1 MAVKKYPSKKS
12 PYRKPFNANFAEEH
26 WSKNELRTVIFVAAQ
41 GTVPRSTLAS
51 VQRQLPPSDWFED
64 QYRGRWLPMN
74 DYLSW
79 EEVQIAPSRN
89 ITLRELING
98 ILGMKGGVDDEAG
111 IHADDVRTWM
121 SSPDSQRLL
130 GEVITMPHTAL
141 GVRLGH
147 RPGSATV
154 KLYRQALALC
164 SEPEENSV
172 LGSLIRIEDAAAVL
186 RRTIYEITPRN
197 VYHSTNGNAASVARA
212 LLSRES
218 EVIARGDEIE
228 VVKKEGEGRETVVIN
243 STLKKELFLEA
254 FGLPKDAI
262 RWEKI
267 KKRNDRRGTSMCDV
281 RSILHSILTREGGPC
296 VN

>member
-1 MAVKKYPSKKS
+1 MSLKKYS
-12 PYRKPFNANFAEEH
+12 RKNSSNREPFDADSAEEH

-51 VQRQLPPSDWFED
+51 VQRQLPSSDWFED

-121 SSPDSQRLL
+121 SSPDSERLL

-141 GVRLGH
+141 GVRLGR
-147 RPGSATV
+147 RPGSATIE
-154 KLYRQALALC
+154 LYRQALALC

-172 LGSLIRIEDAAAVL
+172 LVSLIRIEDAAAIL
-186 RRTIYEITPRN
+186 RRTIYEITPRHI
-197 VYHSTNGNAASVARA
+197 YHSTMGNAAVVARA
-212 LLSRES
+212 LLSHER
-218 EVIARGDEIE
+218 EVIERGDEIE
-228 VVKKEGEGRETVVIN
+228 VLKKEGEELETVVI
-243 STLKKELFLEA
+243 STTLKKEQFLA
-254 FGLPKDAI
+254 ALKLPPDAI
-262 RWEKI
+262 RWKGL
-267 KKRNDRRGTSMCDV
+267 KKRTEKKGSLMCDV
-281 RSILHSILTREGGPC
+281 RSNLRE
-296 VN
+296 VTVQR

>member
-1 MAVKKYPSKKS
+1 MSVKKYSRKKS
-12 PYRKPFNANFAEEH
+12 SYREPFDADSAEEH

-51 VQRQLPPSDWFED
+51 VQRQLPSSDWFED

-121 SSPDSQRLL
+121 SSPDSERLL
-130 GEVITMPHTAL
+130 GEVITMPHTAF
-141 GVRLGH
+141 GVRLGR
-147 RPGSATV
+147 RPGSATIE
-154 KLYRQALALC
+154 LYKRALALC
-164 SEPEENSV
+164 SEPQEKAVFGAS
-172 LGSLIRIEDAAAVL
+172 ICIEDAADVL
-186 RRTIYEITPRN
+186 RRTIYEITPRSI
-197 VYHSTNGNAASVARA
+197 YHSTNGNASVVARA
-212 LLSRES
+212 LLSHES

-228 VVKKEGEGRETVVIN
+228 LMKKEGEESETVVI
-243 STLKKELFLEA
+243 STTLKKEQFLA
-254 FGLPKDAI
+254 AIKLPPDAI
-262 RWEKI
+262 RWETL
-267 KKRNDRRGTSMCDV
+267 KKRTDRKGSLMCDV
-281 RSILHSILTREGGPC
+281 RSNLRE
-296 VN
+296 VTLQM

>member
-1 MAVKKYPSKKS
+1 MPVKKYS
-12 PYRKPFNANFAEEH
+12 PKNSSYRAPFDADSPEEH

-51 VQRQLPPSDWFED
+51 VQRQLPSSDWFED

-121 SSPDSQRLL
+121 SSPDSERLL

-141 GVRLGH
+141 GVRLGR
-147 RPGSATV
+147 RPGSATIE
-154 KLYRQALALC
+154 LYRQALALC

-172 LGSLIRIEDAAAVL
+172 LVSLIRIEDAAAIL
-186 RRTIYEITPRN
+186 RRTIYEITPRHI
-197 VYHSTNGNAASVARA
+197 YHSTMGNAAVVARA
-212 LLSRES
+212 LLSHER
-218 EVIARGDEIE
+218 EVIERGDEIE
-228 VVKKEGEGRETVVIN
+228 VLKKEGEELETVVI
-243 STLKKELFLEA
+243 STTLKKEQFLA
-254 FGLPKDAI
+254 ALKLPPDAI
-262 RWEKI
+262 RWKGL
-267 KKRNDRRGTSMCDV
+267 KKRTDRKGSLMCDV
-281 RSILHSILTREGGPC
+281 RSNLRE
-296 VN
+296 VTVQR

>member
-1 MAVKKYPSKKS
+1 MSVKKYSRKKS
-12 PYRKPFNANFAEEH
+12 SYREPFDADSAEEH

-51 VQRQLPPSDWFED
+51 VQRQLPSSDWFED

-121 SSPDSQRLL
+121 SSPDSERLL

-141 GVRLGH
+141 GVRLGR
-147 RPGSATV
+147 RPGSATIE
-154 KLYRQALALC
+154 LYRQALALC

-172 LGSLIRIEDAAAVL
+172 LVSLIRIEDAAAML
-186 RRTIYEITPRN
+186 RRTIYEITPRHI
-197 VYHSTNGNAASVARA
+197 YHSTMGNAAVVTTA
-212 LLSRES
+212 LLSHER
-218 EVIARGDEIE
+218 EVIERGDEIE
-228 VVKKEGEGRETVVIN
+228 VVKKEGEELETVVI
-243 STLKKELFLEA
+243 STTLKKEQFLA
-254 FGLPKDAI
+254 ALKLPPDAI
-262 RWEKI
+262 RWKGL
-267 KKRNDRRGTSMCDV
+267 KKRTEKKGSLMCDV
-281 RSILHSILTREGGPC
+281 RSNLLEVTVQR
-296 VN
+296 

>member
-1 MAVKKYPSKKS
+1 MSVKKYSRKNS
-12 PYRKPFNANFAEEH
+12 SYREPFDADSAEEH

-51 VQRQLPPSDWFED
+51 VQRQLPSSDWFED

-121 SSPDSQRLL
+121 SSPDSERLL

-141 GVRLGH
+141 GVRLGR
-147 RPGSATV
+147 RPGSATIE
-154 KLYRQALALC
+154 LYRQGLALC

-172 LGSLIRIEDAAAVL
+172 LVSLIRIEDAAAML
-186 RRTIYEITPRN
+186 RRTIYEITPRHI
-197 VYHSTNGNAASVARA
+197 YHSTMGNAAVVTTA
-212 LLSRES
+212 LLSHER
-218 EVIARGDEIE
+218 EVIERGDEIE
-228 VVKKEGEGRETVVIN
+228 VVKKEGEELETVVI
-243 STLKKELFLEA
+243 STTLKKEQFLA
-254 FGLPKDAI
+254 ALKLPPDAI
-262 RWEKI
+262 RWKGL
-267 KKRNDRRGTSMCDV
+267 KKRTEKKGSLMCDV
-281 RSILHSILTREGGPC
+281 RSNLLEVTVQR
-296 VN
+296 

>member
-1 MAVKKYPSKKS
+1 MSVKKYSRKKS
-12 PYRKPFNANFAEEH
+12 SYREPFDADSAEEH

-121 SSPDSQRLL
+121 SSPDSERLL

-141 GVRLGH
+141 GVRLGR
-147 RPGSATV
+147 RPGSATIE
-154 KLYRQALALC
+154 LYRQALALC

-197 VYHSTNGNAASVARA
+197 VYHSTNGNAAAVARA
-212 LLSRES
+212 LLSHES

-228 VVKKEGEGRETVVIN
+228 VVKREGEESETVVI
-243 STLKKELFLEA
+243 STTLKKEQFLA
-254 FGLPKDAI
+254 AIKLPPDAI
-262 RWEKI
+262 RWERL
-267 KKRNDRRGTSMCDV
+267 KKRTDRKGSLMCDV
-281 RSILHSILTREGGPC
+281 RSNLRE
-296 VN
+296 VTLQM

>member
-1 MAVKKYPSKKS
+1 MPVKKYSRKNSSYRAPFDADS
-12 PYRKPFNANFAEEH
+12 PEEH
-26 WSKNELRTVIFVAAQ
+26 WSKNELRTVIFVAAL

-51 VQRQLPPSDWFED
+51 VQRQLPSSDWFED

-121 SSPDSQRLL
+121 SSPDSERLL

-141 GVRLGH
+141 GVKLGR
-147 RPGSATV
+147 RPGSATIE
-154 KLYRQALALC
+154 LYRQALALC

-172 LGSLIRIEDAAAVL
+172 LVSLIRIEDAAAIL
-186 RRTIYEITPRN
+186 RRTIYEITPRHI
-197 VYHSTNGNAASVARA
+197 YHSTMGNAAVVARA
-212 LLSRES
+212 LLSHER
-218 EVIARGDEIE
+218 EVIERGDEIE
-228 VVKKEGEGRETVVIN
+228 VLKKEGEELETVVI
-243 STLKKELFLEA
+243 STTLKKEQFLA
-254 FGLPKDAI
+254 ALKLPPDAI
-262 RWEKI
+262 RWKGL
-267 KKRNDRRGTSMCDV
+267 KKRTDRKGSLMCDA
-281 RSILHSILTREGGPC
+281 RSNLRE
-296 VN
+296 VTVQR

>member
-1 MAVKKYPSKKS
+1 MSVKKYSRKKS
-12 PYRKPFNANFAEEH
+12 SYREPFDADSAEEH

-51 VQRQLPPSDWFED
+51 VQRQLPSSDWFED

-111 IHADDVRTWM
+111 IHANDVRTWM
-121 SSPDSQRLL
+121 SSPDSERLL

-141 GVRLGH
+141 GVRLGR
-147 RPGSATV
+147 RPGSATIE
-154 KLYRQALALC
+154 LYKQALALC

-172 LGSLIRIEDAAAVL
+172 LVSLIRIEDAAAML
-186 RRTIYEITPRN
+186 RRTIYEITPRHI
-197 VYHSTNGNAASVARA
+197 YHSTTGNAAVVTTA
-212 LLSRES
+212 LLSHER
-218 EVIARGDEIE
+218 EVIERGDEIE
-228 VVKKEGEGRETVVIN
+228 VVKKEGEELETVVI
-243 STLKKELFLEA
+243 STTLKKEQFLA
-254 FGLPKDAI
+254 ALKLPPDAI
-262 RWEKI
+262 RWKGL
-267 KKRNDRRGTSMCDV
+267 KKRTEKKGSLMCDV
-281 RSILHSILTREGGPC
+281 RSNLLEVTVQR
-296 VN
+296 

>member
-1 MAVKKYPSKKS
+1 
-12 PYRKPFNANFAEEH
+12 
-26 WSKNELRTVIFVAAQ
+26 
-41 GTVPRSTLAS
+41 
-51 VQRQLPPSDWFED
+51 
-64 QYRGRWLPMN
+64 MN

-197 VYHSTNGNAASVARA
+197 IYLSTNGNAAAVARA
-212 LLSRES
+212 LLSHES

-228 VVKKEGEGRETVVIN
+228 VVRKEEEEFETVVI
-243 STLKKELFLEA
+243 STILKKELFLDALE
-254 FGLPKDAI
+254 LPPDAI
-262 RWEKI
+262 NWKGM
-267 KKRNDRRGTSMCDV
+267 KKKTDKKGSLMCDV

>member
-1 MAVKKYPSKKS
+1 MSVKKYSRKNPS
-12 PYRKPFNANFAEEH
+12 YREPFDADSAEEH

-51 VQRQLPPSDWFED
+51 VQRQLPSSDWFED

-121 SSPDSQRLL
+121 SSPDSERLL

-141 GVRLGH
+141 GVRLGR
-147 RPGSATV
+147 RPGSATIE
-154 KLYRQALALC
+154 LYKQALALC

-172 LGSLIRIEDAAAVL
+172 LVSLIRIEDAAAML
-186 RRTIYEITPRN
+186 RRTIYEITPRHI
-197 VYHSTNGNAASVARA
+197 YHSTMGNAAVVTTA
-212 LLSRES
+212 LLSHER
-218 EVIARGDEIE
+218 EVIERGDEIE
-228 VVKKEGEGRETVVIN
+228 VVKKEGEELETVVI
-243 STLKKELFLEA
+243 STTLKKEQFLA
-254 FGLPKDAI
+254 ALKLPPDAI
-262 RWEKI
+262 RWKGL
-267 KKRNDRRGTSMCDV
+267 KKRTEKKDR
-281 RSILHSILTREGGPC
+281 
-296 VN
+296 

>member
-1 MAVKKYPSKKS
+1 MSLKKYSRKNS
-12 PYRKPFNANFAEEH
+12 SYRAPFDADSAEEH

-51 VQRQLPPSDWFED
+51 VQRQLPSSDWFED

-121 SSPDSQRLL
+121 SSPDSERLL

-141 GVRLGH
+141 GVRLGR
-147 RPGSATV
+147 RPGSATIE
-154 KLYRQALALC
+154 LYRQALALC

-172 LGSLIRIEDAAAVL
+172 LVSLIRIEDAAAML
-186 RRTIYEITPRN
+186 RRTIYEITPRHI
-197 VYHSTNGNAASVARA
+197 YHSTMGNAAVVTTA
-212 LLSRES
+212 LLSHER
-218 EVIARGDEIE
+218 EVIERGDEIE
-228 VVKKEGEGRETVVIN
+228 VVKKEGEELETVVI
-243 STLKKELFLEA
+243 STTLKKEQFLA
-254 FGLPKDAI
+254 ALKLPPDAI
-262 RWEKI
+262 RWKGL
-267 KKRNDRRGTSMCDV
+267 KKRTEKKGSLMCDV
-281 RSILHSILTREGGPC
+281 RSNLRE
-296 VN
+296 VTVQR